1 MWRPWRSV
9 YKVNLFTDSEVT
21 FLLTSGGHNAGIVS
35 HPTRADRSYQ
45 VATRSHDEPYVDP
58 DVWAERAPRQHGS
71 WWPQWQRWLAQ
82 RSSAPGICVLQR

>member
-71 WWPQWQRWLAQ
+71 
-82 RSSAPGICVLQR
+82 